1 MKQIIALL
9 AILLAVGVVRAEGV
23 DEQAKL
29 KVIQE
34 ELKTSQEKLKQARVQ
49 RQAVLGKLVVITQEL
64 KKANRTLNKAKA
76 KIEINETKIGELV
89 VEQKQTEAEL
99 GRKASKLELMV
110 REAWKAGG
118 TNYLDL
124 LLGARSMSDLLNRL
138 YYFEKVVAR
147 DAGLIMGIKEDLQ
160 ASRRQKAALS
170 EKTRE
175 IKELAQVIA
184 ENKQKIAD
192 QADEKKKALEALKAR
207 EAEFAAKVAEL
218 EKSSRELEL
227 LIQRKMVERGRAGI
241 KAAGTG
247 ELTWPLRGRTTS
259 RFGARHRLQGRHT
272 GLDIA
277 APYGSP
283 IAAAD
288 SGDVIFAGWWDG
300 YGKAV
305 VIDHG
310 RGRATVY
317 AHLSRIYPS
326 VGAAVAK
333 GQTIGLEGTTGY
345 STGPHLHFEVRING
359 VPKNPETFLP

>member
-138 YYFEKVVAR
+138 YYFEKVLAQDQTLIR
-147 DAGLIMGIKEDLQ
+147 DIKGDMRVVKN
-160 ASRRQKAALS
+160 RREVLADRT
-170 EKTRE
+170 EE
-175 IKELAQVIA
+175 IKELAQVIS
-184 ENKQKIAD
+184 
-192 QADEKKKALEALKAR
+192 EKKKKIAEQAEEKKQAIEALKER
-207 EAEFAAKVAEL
+207 TKEYEHKIAELERSSQELSVLIQKKVAER
-218 EKSSRELEL
+218 SRVGVVARVACDDPL
-227 LIQRKMVERGRAGI
+227 LQLLSVVCWKYDIGLWRHDRDGHRAGEGPGDDPGGRSPRRAHRRGR
-241 KAAGTG
+241 
-247 ELTWPLRGRTTS
+247 
-259 RFGARHRLQGRHT
+259 GAR
-272 GLDIA
+272 
-277 APYGSP
+277 
-283 IAAAD
+283 
-288 SGDVIFAGWWDG
+288 V
-300 YGKAV
+300 
-305 VIDHG
+305 
-310 RGRATVY
+310 RA
-317 AHLSRIYPS
+317 RP
-326 VGAAVAK
+326 G
-333 GQTIGLEGTTGY
+333 G
-345 STGPHLHFEVRING
+345 GPDPPGPRRR
-359 VPKNPETFLP
+359 